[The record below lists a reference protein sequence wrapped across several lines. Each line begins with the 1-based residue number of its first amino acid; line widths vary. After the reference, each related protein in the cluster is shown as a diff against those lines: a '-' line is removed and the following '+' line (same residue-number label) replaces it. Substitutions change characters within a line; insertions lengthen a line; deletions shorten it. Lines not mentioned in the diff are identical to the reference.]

1 MAIFEVWD
9 IVKVPFP
16 YMDRP
21 VRQRRPAL
29 IVAAEEIEAAHGLL
43 WLVMITS
50 AENRGPPG
58 DVGISDLR
66 AAGLPAPS
74 IVRPAKIATVDTQDA
89 QRLGTLPAP
98 DRKAVASRLRG
109 ILSVAL
115 ETSGRKLYREPLC
128 DRPLGCRSCA
138 VGRGGHRLG
147 AY

>member
-1 MAIFEVWD
+1 MAIFEVCD
-9 IVKVPFP
+9 VVKVPFP

-29 IVAAEEIEAAHGLL
+29 IIAAGKIEAAHGLL

-50 AENRGPPG
+50 AENRGWPG

-74 IVRPAKIATVDTQDA
+74 IVRPAKIATVDAGDA
-89 QRLGTLPAP
+89 QRLGTLPP
-98 DRKAVASRLRG
+98 RRSRSRCILLRG

-115 ETSGRKLYREPLC
+115 ERSGRK
-128 DRPLGCRSCA
+128 
-138 VGRGGHRLG
+138 
-147 AY
+147 